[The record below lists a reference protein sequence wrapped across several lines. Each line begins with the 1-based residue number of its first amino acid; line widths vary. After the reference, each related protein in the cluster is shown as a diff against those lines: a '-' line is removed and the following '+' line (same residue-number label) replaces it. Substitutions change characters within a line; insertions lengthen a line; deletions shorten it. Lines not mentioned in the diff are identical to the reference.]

1 MGEAKNSFICLI
13 KGVSIL
19 TLHHHHRK
27 KRVVTMSWVP
37 VAPDSDFPIQNLPYG
52 VFSTSTDPR
61 HRIGV
66 AIGDSVLD
74 LTAVCHLF
82 QGPVLSQHRDV
93 FLAPTLN
100 AFMGLGKEAWREA
113 RETLQHLLAADTATL
128 RDNADLRSKAVLPRL
143 SCTMHLPATIGD
155 YTDFYSSVHHAT
167 NVGIMFRG
175 KENALMRNWKHLP
188 VGYHGRASSVVVS
201 GTPIRRPNGQTVA
214 SDDVPPKFGPCR
226 LMDFELETA
235 FFTGPATTMGD
246 PIPIEK
252 AGDHIFGMVI
262 MNDWSARDIQKWEY
276 VPLGPFGGKNLGTT
290 ISPWVVTMEA
300 LKPFAVPN
308 YAQDPAPFPYLRHTD
323 PFTFNIELDVE
334 IHPKDGQGGTVS
346 KSNFRYMYWTMKQQ
360 LAHHTVTGCNMRPGD
375 LLASGTISG
384 PEPGSFG
391 SMLELSW
398 RGAKTVPLGSSGH
411 ERKFLQDGDTV
422 KMTGVCKGAGFTMG
436 FGEVSGVV
444 LPAHQL

>member
-1 MGEAKNSFICLI
+1 
-13 KGVSIL
+13 
-19 TLHHHHRK
+19 
-27 KRVVTMSWVP
+27 MSWVP
-37 VAPDSDFPIQNLPYG
+37 VSPASHFPLQNLPYG
-52 VFSTSTDPR
+52 VFSTANQPE

-66 AIGDSVLD
+66 AIGDQILD
-74 LTAVCHLF
+74 LSKISNLF
-82 QGPVLSQHRDV
+82 SGPLLKTQQHV
-93 FLAPTLN
+93 FRESTLN
-100 AFMGLGKEAWREA
+100 GLMGLSKEHWAEA
-113 RETLQHLLAADTATL
+113 RATL
-128 RDNADLRSKAVLPRL
+128 TTLLSRDCPTIRDSSLKDTCLVAQASA
-143 SCTMHLPATIGD
+143 TMHLPATIGD
-155 YTDFYSSVHHAT
+155 YTDFYSSLDHAT
-167 NVGIMFRG
+167 NVGTMFRG
-175 KENALMRNWKHLP
+175 KDNALMPNWKHLP

-201 GTPIRRPNGQTVA
+201 GTPVRRPNGQTRPV
-214 SDDVPPKFGPCR
+214 DTEPPKFGPCR
-226 LMDFELETA
+226 LMDFELEMA
-235 FFTGPATTMGD
+235 FFVGGECPPMGETITAKEAD
-246 PIPIEK
+246 K
-252 AGDHIFGMVI
+252 HIFGMVL

-276 VPLGPFGGKNLGTT
+276 IPLGPFGAKNLGTS

-308 YAQDPAPFPYLRHTD
+308 YEQDPAPFPYLQHAD

-360 LAHHTVTGCNMRPGD
+360 LAHHTVTGCNKRPGD

-422 KMTGVCKGAGFTMG
+422 KMIGVCKGAGFTMG

>member
-1 MGEAKNSFICLI
+1 MMS
-13 KGVSIL
+13 SWL
-19 TLHHHHRK
+19 TI
-27 KRVVTMSWVP
+27 SE
-37 VAPDSDFPIQNLPYG
+37 DSHFSLQNLPYG
-52 VFSTSTDPR
+52 VFSRTGETKTS
-61 HRIGV
+61 IGV
-66 AIGDSVLD
+66 AVGELVLD
-74 LTAVCHLF
+74 LSKVSHLF
-82 QGPVLSQHRDV
+82 TGALMKDQQEVLCSDN
-93 FLAPTLN
+93 LN
-100 AFMGLGKEAWREA
+100 KLMGLSHMHWA
-113 RETLQHLLAADTATL
+113 ETRATITELLTSSPAL
-128 RDNADLRSKAVLPRL
+128 KDNPELRSSALVPQSSVK
-143 SCTMHLPATIGD
+143 MHLPADIGD
-155 YTDFYSSVHHAT
+155 YTDFYSSLDHAT
-167 NVGIMFRG
+167 NVGTMFRG
-175 KENALMRNWKHLP
+175 KDNALMPNWKHLP

-201 GTPIRRPNGQTVA
+201 GTPVRRPNGQTRPV
-214 SDDVPPKFGPCR
+214 DTEPPKFGPCR
-226 LMDFELETA
+226 LMDFELEMA
-235 FFTGPATTMGD
+235 FFVGGECPPMGETITAKEAD
-246 PIPIEK
+246 K
-252 AGDHIFGMVI
+252 HIFGMVL

-276 VPLGPFGGKNLGTT
+276 IPLGPFGAKNLGTS

-308 YAQDPAPFPYLRHTD
+308 YEQDPVPFPYLRHPD

-422 KMTGVCKGAGFTMG
+422 KMIGVCKGAGFTMG